1 MSQKSQR
8 LTYPTET
15 NRNQSGEKSTHRF
28 ARAFN
33 GVFSL
38 HEDNDV
44 ETHDPRIA
52 YRSSV
57 LDWFFLGF
65 IVWFISVI

>member
-8 LTYPTET
+8 LINPAEM
-15 NRNQSGEKSTHRF
+15 NRNQSKEKSTHRF
-28 ARAFN
+28 ARAYY

-38 HEDNDV
+38 SEKNDV
-44 ETHDPRIA
+44 ETHDPRLA

-65 IVWFISVI
+65 LIWFISII

>member
-8 LTYPTET
+8 LINPAEM
-15 NRNQSGEKSTHRF
+15 NRNQSGKKSTRRF
-28 ARAFN
+28 ARAYY

-38 HEDNDV
+38 SEKNDV
-44 ETHDPRIA
+44 EAYDPRLA

-65 IVWFISVI
+65 LFWFVSVI